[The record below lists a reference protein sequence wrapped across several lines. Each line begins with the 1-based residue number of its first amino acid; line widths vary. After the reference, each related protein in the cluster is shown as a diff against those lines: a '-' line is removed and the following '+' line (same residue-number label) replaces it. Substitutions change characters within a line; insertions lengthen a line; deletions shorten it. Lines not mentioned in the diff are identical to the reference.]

1 MRMVACAEWLSLI
14 VPDLAWP
21 VFQAE
26 SSCSVSSVSG
36 MNTLLN
42 TAKKILP
49 KVSRY
54 TVSRDVVQDLT

>member
-42 TAKKILP
+42 TAKKSFL
-49 KVSRY
+49 KCLVTLCVS
-54 TVSRDVVQDLT
+54 